1 MHDSLKPVGETH
13 AVKTMAFVVEC
24 AVPFD
29 HHTVKKAFLL
39 HDQLKGDLPRR
50 TEHRAVTVDL
60 DQHAPPGQYVEGKSD
75 LGGFTFDFLKSD
87 GRAKWSLTVRHNQI
101 IVSCSEYLRWR
112 SIWMTAKRYFE
123 VMFPTL
129 LSMDGQRIAA
139 FGLQYIDQFTWE
151 GDVKFKAKYL
161 FDPKTKYI
169 APHSFELDNLWH
181 SYHGFFSDVSDP
193 VEHRQL
199 NVMNVDFRRDEEK
212 LQTHNII
219 INGTHKSFM
228 VSQEVGTEEEGDI
241 LLGSD
246 GPIDAMEKYMGRMHV
261 KNKEILSN
269 ILNLDVCKSI
279 GLHKG

>member
-1 MHDSLKPVGETH
+1 
-13 AVKTMAFVVEC
+13 
-24 AVPFD
+24 
-29 HHTVKKAFLL
+29 
-39 HDQLKGDLPRR
+39 
-50 TEHRAVTVDL
+50 
-60 DQHAPPGQYVEGKSD
+60 
-75 LGGFTFDFLKSD
+75 
-87 GRAKWSLTVRHNQI
+87 
-101 IVSCSEYLRWR
+101 
-112 SIWMTAKRYFE
+112 
-123 VMFPTL
+123 
-129 LSMDGQRIAA
+129 
-139 FGLQYIDQFTWE
+139 
-151 GDVKFKAKYL
+151 
-161 FDPKTKYI
+161 
-169 APHSFELDNLWH
+169 LDNLWH

-269 ILNLDVCKSI
+269 MLNLDVCKSI